1 MSLLPKVPDYCV
13 RGLQFPAIRIC
24 RERFSD
30 PDLNVNRLADELA
43 MDRSTLRRIFQSKMC
58 MTPSD
63 YLAKLR
69 IQHALSLL
77 EQTRLPLAEIADRCG
92 FSDISYFC
100 RVIRRAVGVSPGSF
114 RAH

>member
-1 MSLLPKVPDYCV
+1 MAMREIWFVDGYNILGAEENKE
-13 RGLQFPAIRIC
+13 GLSIDHAR
-24 RERFSD
+24 D
-30 PDLNVNRLADELA
+30 RLADELA

-92 FSDISYFC
+92 FSDVSYFC